1 MSLDNKEGTAFFRI
15 RDETGLPAVW
25 LCWGL
30 GEGACI
36 MYHWQ
41 AQPEA
46 GTCVRTSVLHEGVT
60 LVEGV
65 LETSFL

>member
-1 MSLDNKEGTAFFRI
+1 MSLDSKEGIAFFRI
-15 RDETGLPAVW
+15 RDGTGLPALW

-36 MYHWQ
+36 MCRWQ

-46 GTCVRTSVLHEGVT
+46 GTCERTSVLQVGVT
-60 LVEGV
+60 AVGGV